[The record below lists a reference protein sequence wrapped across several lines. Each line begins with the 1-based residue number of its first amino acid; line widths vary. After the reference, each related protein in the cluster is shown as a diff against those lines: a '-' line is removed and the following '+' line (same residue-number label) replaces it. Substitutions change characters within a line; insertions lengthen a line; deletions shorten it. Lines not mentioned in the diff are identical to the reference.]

1 IRYGRGDW
9 KGVHAECFL
18 QESLTPVCAPSLL
31 ALNPGIE
38 PPCLP
43 RRTIH
48 SHHNDEANWQRWRA
62 AAGLPAEEI
71 PPVAH
76 YDDTAVAMQAVLGG
90 QGVMLGRSALIRDDL
105 ASGRLLR
112 LSDVEV
118 PALEANWL
126 VCLERSRNR
135 SAVRAFRDWLVAEAA
150 NDGGATGSNSSAS
163 PA

>member
-1 IRYGRGDW
+1 
-9 KGVHAECFL
+9 
-18 QESLTPVCAPSLL
+18 
-31 ALNPGIE
+31 
-38 PPCLP
+38 
-43 RRTIH
+43 
-48 SHHNDEANWQRWRA
+48 

-71 PPVAH
+71 SPVAR

-105 ASGRLLR
+105 ESGRLLR
-112 LSDVEV
+112 LSEVEV

-126 VCLERSRNR
+126 VCLERSRSR

-150 NDGGATGSNSSAS
+150 SDGGATGSNSSAS